1 MRGKGLL
8 IIWNLVLTVLV
19 VFVFARGCATE
30 SQLSTLAN
38 QVEANKRTIEQL
50 TAAVNSAREAITAQ
64 TAQIVSLNQSV
75 STSISQASLTLQK
88 YVQDYVNAYL
98 QALAPK

>member
-1 MRGKGLL
+1 MRMKGFL
-8 IIWNLVLTVLV
+8 IIWNVVLTVLV
-19 VFVFARGCATE
+19 LFVFARGCATE

-38 QVEANKRTIEQL
+38 QVEANKRSIEQV

-64 TAQIVSLNQSV
+64 SVQLVSLSQSM
-75 STSISQASLTLQK
+75 STSITQASLTLQK